1 MQPTKP
7 SIGDDEKNKGGDK
20 VTDNQ
25 GVNPAGGTSNKNT
38 ENDGTN
44 TGPIIKI
51 NLSDDDDK
59 DDHIHGGIQGK
70 VVVVQYL
77 VVMSMCYYFIAC

>member
-1 MQPTKP
+1 MPGTPVKPTKP
-7 SIGDDEKNKGGDK
+7 NIGDQEKDKGGDK
-20 VTDNQ
+20 VSKNQ

-44 TGPIIKI
+44 TGPIVEI

-59 DDHIHGGIQGK
+59 DDHVHGGMQGR
-70 VVVVQYL
+70 VASFGNAEVD
-77 VVMSMCYYFIAC
+77 